1 MSNNILTEVKECDT
15 IKNIPF
21 TRYDAGWVIIC
32 IGMAIGSGIVF
43 LPLQMGVKGL
53 VASALALLITY
64 PAVYFLT
71 KIYIRTLSQT
81 EKCTDYANII
91 TQYLGK
97 NWGAVLSFIY
107 FFTILKGMLGYAT
120 TITHDSSVYLQHFGV
135 SNSSLSNTIWYPFIL
150 LTVLVS
156 IASRGER
163 LLFKISGPFIVL
175 KLLIIIIL
183 GVVMIPHWNFGNV
196 NSMMPGSLF
205 SLFSDVLV
213 SLPFALFS
221 IVFIQVLNPMNV
233 AFRKIESDPKVATY
247 RALRVSRIA
256 YIILAAS
263 VLFFAFS
270 FMFSI
275 TEEEARR
282 GIAQNTSALALVAD
296 VIPGNLIPVLAMLL
310 SIFAI
315 MSSFLSVYLGFNDA
329 LSGIIINLAERFITP
344 GKPFYALL
352 PNIVKCIAI
361 LLLWCWVIADISTM
375 SFLQWTIGTFGLVSC
390 LIPAYL
396 VYHVPSLHPYRS
408 LNVLYVALIGFML
421 VISPLFKLLGH

>member
-1 MSNNILTEVKECDT
+1 MSDNVLTEVNGWDT
-15 IKNIPF
+15 TKKIPF

-71 KIYIRTLSQT
+71 TIYIRTLSQT

-97 NWGAVLSFIY
+97 NWGAVLSFLY

-120 TITHDSSVYLQHFGV
+120 TITRDSSVYLQHFGV
-135 SNSSLSNTIWYPFIL
+135 TDSALSNTIWYPFIL
-150 LTVLVS
+150 LTVLVL

-163 LLFKISGPFIVL
+163 LLFKVTGPFIAL
-175 KLLIIIIL
+175 KLLIIISL
-183 GVVMIPHWNFGNV
+183 GVMMIPHWHFGNV
-196 NSMMPGSLF
+196 NLMMSDSLL

-256 YIILAAS
+256 YIILAVS

-275 TEEEARR
+275 TAEEARR
-282 GIAQNTSALALVAD
+282 GIAQNISALALMAE
-296 VIPGNLIPVLAMLL
+296 VIPGDIIPVLAMLL

-329 LSGIIINLAERFITP
+329 LSGIIINFTERFITP
-344 GKPFYALL
+344 GETFNVLL
-352 PNIVKCIAI
+352 PNIVKCIAV

-396 VYHVPSLHPYRS
+396 VYNVPSLHQYRS
-408 LNVLYVALIGFML
+408 LNVLYVAFIGFML

>member
-1 MSNNILTEVKECDT
+1 MSNNALTEDNEWDT
-15 IKNIPF
+15 TKKIPF

-32 IGMAIGSGIVF
+32 IGTAIGSGIVF

-53 VASALALLITY
+53 FASALALLITY

-91 TQYLGK
+91 TQYLGR
-97 NWGAVLSFIY
+97 NWGAILSFIY
-107 FFTILKGMLGYAT
+107 FFTILKGMLGYAA

-135 SNSSLSNTIWYPFIL
+135 TDSALSNTIWYPFIL
-150 LTVLVS
+150 LTGLVL

-163 LLFKISGPFIVL
+163 LLFRVSGPFIVL
-175 KLLIIIIL
+175 KLLIIIVL
-183 GVVMIPHWNFGNV
+183 GLVMIPHWNFGNV
-196 NSMMPGSLF
+196 NSKLPDSLL
-205 SLFSDVLV
+205 SLVSDVLV

-221 IVFIQVLNPMNV
+221 IVFIHVLNPMNV
-233 AFRKIESDPKVATY
+233 AFRKIENDPKVATY

-256 YIILAAS
+256 YIILAVS

-275 TEEEARR
+275 TEEEAGR
-282 GIAQNTSALALVAD
+282 GIAQNTSALALVAE
-296 VIPGNLIPVLAMLL
+296 VIPGNTIPFLAMCL

-329 LSGIIINLAERFITP
+329 LSGMIINFAERFITP
-344 GKPFYALL
+344 SEKFRALL
-352 PNIVKCIAI
+352 PNMVKCIAI
-361 LLLWCWVIADISTM
+361 TILWCWVIADISTM

-396 VYHVPSLHPYRS
+396 VYYVPSLHQYRS
-408 LNVLYVALIGFML
+408 MNVLYVALIGFML